1 MGNRCHACS
10 PEPDS
15 EEDDSAMKALHDLHE
30 QELRDEQEIYLPM
43 DCGRMFRRQETGQRS

>member
-1 MGNRCHACS
+1 VGNRCHACS